1 MLISYC
7 TSSLVTSFICIVKVS
22 YTVEMKYLGHILN
35 LVVDDFKGC
44 ALSICL
50 HILGFIIE

>member
-1 MLISYC
+1 MLISYY